1 MKKNNMI
8 YCMDILYKD
17 HVQLKLAYKWLVEL
31 DKYQNINYLLTNNVV
46 TNIIIMTNLL
56 ILYKVK

>member
-1 MKKNNMI
+1 
-8 YCMDILYKD
+8 MDILYKD